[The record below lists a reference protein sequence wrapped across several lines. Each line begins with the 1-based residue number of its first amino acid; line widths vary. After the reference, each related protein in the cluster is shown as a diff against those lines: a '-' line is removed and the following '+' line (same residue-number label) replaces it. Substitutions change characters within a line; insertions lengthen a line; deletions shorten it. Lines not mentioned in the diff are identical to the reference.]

1 MAYRRVELPITELVR
16 RYQGGESMYALA
28 KRYRV
33 SARTIRNRLVGA
45 GVEIRADVKRRAPL
59 PTDELAQRYQAGE
72 TIEQL
77 ADTYG
82 VGASTISRRLKSA
95 GVSVQYGRP
104 DVDPDDVARL
114 HADGLPIQEIADR
127 LGTKWETVKA
137 RLNGDTTTGGAMAAL
152 ERELEQA
159 RTAIERAEQAGRRAK
174 HRVRQLE
181 RAIDTLRG
189 GDQGATPA
197 IDRLRALV
205 RSHGTIT
212 SKEARRHLGVADTY
226 AHTLLKQLCDSGEIE
241 RVARGRYRLR
251 PTDE

>member
-16 RYQGGESMYALA
+16 RYRDGESMYALA

-59 PTDELAQRYQAGE
+59 PTDELAQRYRAGE

-104 DVDPDDVARL
+104 DVDPDEVARL
-114 HADGLPIQEIADR
+114 HAEGLPIQEIADR
-127 LGTKWETVKA
+127 LGTKWETVKRRDDGRA
-137 RLNGDTTTGGAMAAL
+137 TAGGALAAL
-152 ERELEQA
+152 QRELAEAESAYGRATEEASQAKDRIA
-159 RTAIERAEQAGRRAK
+159 RTKAAIEA
-174 HRVRQLE
+174 
-181 RAIDTLRG
+181 LRG
-189 GDQGATPA
+189 AAGTTAGERLLAV
-197 IDRLRALV
+197 LRAD
-205 RSHGTIT
+205 GET
-212 SKEARRHLGVADTY
+212 SVSELRGRLGVTGSHIQA
-226 AHTLLKQLCDSGEIE
+226 LLQDFRASGVVE